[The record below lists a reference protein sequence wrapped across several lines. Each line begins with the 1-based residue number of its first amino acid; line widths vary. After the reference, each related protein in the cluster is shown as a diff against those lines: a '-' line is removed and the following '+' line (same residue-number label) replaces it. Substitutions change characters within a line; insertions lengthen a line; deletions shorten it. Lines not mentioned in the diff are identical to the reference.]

1 MRGSV
6 HSKVAFA
13 GTVTAVKARIRLL
26 RSFDQVSHAY
36 LGYTLVLDGTVDGI
50 VVEDLR
56 VAIGPKTHET
66 HRFRIMDHLQG
77 VAEPVPDP
85 DQEWATHYT
94 ASGLR
99 LLQRGPA
106 EQDVPANPEGGTA
119 PPLPEYRARGHLRLD
134 SGTCRAQCQRCPFG
148 LVMPTEI
155 TIDQWNPSK
164 KRWRFETH
172 CYGPRDCPRYKP
184 GKPYRVQGRKSWMV
198 WEDDDV
204 ERAAADEEWRKGHA
218 EDGGDDVD

>member
-1 MRGSV
+1 MRGS
-6 HSKVAFA
+6 SLNKIAFA

-36 LGYTLVLDGTVDGI
+36 LGYALVLDGTVDG
-50 VVEDLR
+50 VTADELR
-56 VAIGPKTHET
+56 VAVGPKAHET
-66 HRFRIMDHLQG
+66 HRFRIGDQLQG
-77 VAEPVPDP
+77 MAQPVAHPN
-85 DQEWATHYT
+85 QEWATHYKV
-94 ASGLR
+94 SGLQ

-106 EQDVPANPEGGTA
+106 DQDVPANPEGGTA
-119 PPLPEYRARGHLRLD
+119 PPLPDYRAQGHLRLD
-134 SGTCRAQCQRCPFG
+134 TKTYRTHCQHCPFG
-148 LVMPTEI
+148 LVMATEI

-184 GKPYRVQGRKSWMV
+184 GKPYKVQGRKSWMV

-204 ERAAADEEWRKGHA
+204 ERAAEDEQWRREQA
-218 EDGGDDVD
+218 EEIGE

>member
-1 MRGSV
+1 MMQRPAST
-6 HSKVAFA
+6 KAEFA
-13 GTVTAVKARIRLL
+13 GMVTAVKARIRLL

-36 LGYTLVLDGTVDGI
+36 LGYTLVLDGTVDG
-50 VVEDLR
+50 VVVDDLR
-56 VAIGPKTHET
+56 VAIGPKAHET
-66 HRFRIMDHLQG
+66 RRFRIMDQLQG
-77 VAEPVPDP
+77 LAEPVPDP
-85 DQEWATHYT
+85 NREWATHYK

-106 EQDVPANPEGGTA
+106 EQEVPANPEGGIA
-119 PPLPEYRARGHLRLD
+119 PPLPEYRSRGHLRLD
-134 SGTCRAQCQRCPFG
+134 TNTYRAQCQRCPFG

-172 CYGPRDCPRYKP
+172 CYGPRGCPRYKP
-184 GKPYRVQGRKSWMV
+184 GNPYRVQGRKSWMV
-198 WEDDDV
+198 WKDDDV

-218 EDGGDDVD
+218 EDGGR